1 MKIEE
6 YEQELKAINP
16 ELSIKVSPQ
25 APDMAGIYYKDIFIT
40 GIPSG
45 EVFPER
51 REEYKS
57 EMGVP
62 HKTSEVATAQVKQW
76 LSDIDEQLKLDS
88 EFRAVMKE
96 KSPLKAGALVVEGE
110 FTEKTNEN
118 IISKSA

>member
-6 YEQELKAINP
+6 YEKELQVINP

-25 APDMAGIYYKDIFIT
+25 APDMAGIYYQDIFIT

-45 EVFPER
+45 EIYPER

-76 LSDIDEQLKLDS
+76 LSEIDEQLKLDK
-88 EFRAVMKE
+88 EFRQAMKQTN
-96 KSPLKAGALVVEGE
+96 PLKAGAEILEGE
-110 FTEKTNEN
+110 FTEKTNADT
-118 IISKSA
+118 IPK